1 MNREGQANSESI
13 DWDEFHPTS
22 PYDVYTPKVKRRKQ
36 WSIVLGIVLFLG
48 VQASIPILVRS
59 FLTFVGVTINNISSE
74 AAGILSPLVLWSLII
89 ANVVAIV
96 LIVLVVRVYYNE
108 PISLLGFTT
117 KNMPKAVLYGI
128 AGYAVTML
136 VLTSISY
143 PIEQRVG
150 VDPTQQ
156 ALAKSAMVPSLVPLL
171 LLSGAIVAPIA
182 EEVVFRGYL
191 YKACRDQFK
200 PMYAIGLNAALFS
213 LLHFELR
220 AVLWLFILGI
230 ALAYVYE
237 KTGNLVAPITLH
249 MLNNTIAF
257 LFPM

>member
-1 MNREGQANSESI
+1 MNREEQTNSESI

-22 PYDVYTPKVKRRKQ
+22 PYDVYTPKFRRRKQ
-36 WSIVLGIVLFLG
+36 WSIILGIMLFLG
-48 VQASIPILVRS
+48 VQAGTPIFLRS
-59 FLTFVGVTINNISSE
+59 FLTFVGVTINGVSSE
-74 AAGILSPLVLWSLII
+74 APGILSPFVLWSLII

-96 LIVLVVRVYYNE
+96 LILLVVRVYYNE
-108 PISLLGFTT
+108 PLSLLGFTT
-117 KNMPKAVLYGI
+117 KNIPKAVLYGI
-128 AGYAVTML
+128 AGYTVTVL

-150 VDPTQQ
+150 IDPTQR
-156 ALAKSAMVPSLVPLL
+156 ALAESSMVPSLVPLL

-191 YKACRDQFK
+191 YKAFRERFT

-220 AVLWLFILGI
+220 AALWLFILGV

-257 LFPM
+257 LFPP